1 MNQPR
6 LKMLLLGL
14 VVALTLTAAASQADA
29 GWWGCRP
36 VCASYDFCS
45 VGCYDPCCG
54 PSWYAG
60 WRPGPIRR
68 LVFGPYRWYPSYY
81 GNWNCCTSCCG
92 VAYTAPACC
101 GRTYTVGCCGDMNG
115 TVVPGPMMAPAAPV
129 PGAGV
134 PTPAPAKAPA
144 APDAGPVMP
153 TAPAPTGLTPPPAP
167 LSSPTITTPPAAP
180 AVPAPA
186 KPASPSGLLPG
197 EAPAIPGATSYVPTS
212 EDSAL
217 LSIWVPA
224 EAKVTIN
231 GLATR
236 SSGSRRQYV
245 SYGLQPGFSYKYE
258 VRAQIVR
265 DGQVVEE
272 SRTISLT
279 AGQRGAV
286 AFGFNTRSAEGLAA
300 TN

>member
-6 LKMLLLGL
+6 LKTMLLGT
-14 VVALTLTAAASQADA
+14 VVALTLTVAVSQADA
-29 GWWGCRP
+29 GWWGYRP
-36 VCASYDFCS
+36 IYTSWDCCAVSC
-45 VGCYDPCCG
+45 CDPCCG
-54 PSWYAG
+54 PSWYAT

-68 LVFGPYRWYPSYY
+68 LFFGPYRWHPSYC
-81 GNWNCCTSCCG
+81 GNWSCCTSCCG
-92 VAYTAPACC
+92 VAYSTPGCC
-101 GRTYTVGCCGDMNG
+101 GVTYTAGCCGDPAG
-115 TVVPGPMMAPAAPV
+115 TVVPGSSLTPTAPA
-129 PGAGV
+129 PGAGI
-134 PTPAPAKAPA
+134 PTPAPAKAPEA
-144 APDAGPVMP
+144 SPVMP
-153 TAPAPTGLTPPPAP
+153 APQAPTGLTPPPTPTTAP
-167 LSSPTITTPPAAP
+167 LSSPTIAPPAAP
-180 AVPAPA
+180 PAT
-186 KPASPSGLLPG
+186 KSPSGLLPG
-197 EAPAIPGATSYVPTS
+197 EVPAIPGANSSYAPTQ

-217 LSIWVPA
+217 LTIWVPA

-245 SYGLQPGFSYKYE
+245 SFGLQPGFSYKYE

-265 DGQVVEE
+265 DGQLVEE

-286 AFGFNTRSAEGLAA
+286 AFGFNTRTAEGLAA